1 MKELI
6 IAVPV
11 EDDDVAFFIERDMI
25 VTPVSD
31 FEAGQFAIAL
41 QAIADTQALNNR
53 ALRTLAEVAETKGAT
68 SADLMKTLTMLF
80 EPNRIALEQ
89 IDYIRTLLGRSARVG
104 RISGQS
110 GKKGRMQCPAT
121 GKTTALKMRVRAGR
135 FMFPAKLRQ
144 KSRPTARRRL
154 RKTRQYHRARSS

>member
-1 MKELI
+1 MPELI

-89 IDYIRTLLGRSARVG
+89 IDYIRTILGRSARVG
-104 RISGQS
+104 RINGQS
-110 GKKGRMQCPAT
+110 GKKGRMQ
-121 GKTTALKMRVRAGR
+121 
-135 FMFPAKLRQ
+135 
-144 KSRPTARRRL
+144 
-154 RKTRQYHRARSS
+154 

>member
-1 MKELI
+1 MPDI
-6 IAVPV
+6 IITVSV
-11 EDDDVAFFIERDMI
+11 TDDQMAFFKERDMI

-80 EPNRIALEQ
+80 EPNRIASKQ
-89 IDYIRTLLGRSARVG
+89 IDYIRTILGRSARVG
-104 RISGQS
+104 RINGQS
-110 GKKGRMQCPAT
+110 GKKGRMQ
-121 GKTTALKMRVRAGR
+121 
-135 FMFPAKLRQ
+135 
-144 KSRPTARRRL
+144 
-154 RKTRQYHRARSS
+154 